1 MDSTIIFLVSIFLI
15 VGIACLTGYYTQPI
29 EKFTSCPDNP
39 YRKKSI
45 LKSPTVEKKENK
57 RVTFSEDEDINYH
70 LTFPLVPRQVKYS
83 GEVNNWKQFYKGKFN
98 PGLVP
103 RDGNFQGTTVRNYL
117 DSIKYFH
124 N

>member
-15 VGIACLTGYYTQPI
+15 VGIACLAGYYTQPI
-29 EKFTSCPDNP
+29 EKFTTCPDNP
-39 YRKKSI
+39 YRKKRI
-45 LKSPTVEKKENK
+45 LKSPLLKKK
-57 RVTFSEDEDINYH
+57 KINASRFQKMKI
-70 LTFPLVPRQVKYS
+70 LTTSHFPLVPRQVKYS
-83 GEVNNWKQFYKGKFN
+83 GEVNNWKQFYKDKFN